1 MGWAVLLTLVGWA
14 TLLLWWLLEGG
25 KPNFFCGDDGTN
37 GESCAEFIQF
47 GGECVVRGKSGVE
60 GSDCLEDEISKVS
73 EGEDCFHLAF
83 SEEEGDTD
91 AFNEEL

>member
-25 KPNFFCGDDGTN
+25 KQNFFCGDDGPT
-37 GESCAEFIQF
+37 GSSGAEIPHF
-47 GGECVVRGKSGVE
+47 GGGWAVRGDSGVE
-60 GSDCLEDEISKVS
+60 GSDRLDKVL

-83 SEEEGDTD
+83 SKEEGDTD

>member
-1 MGWAVLLTLVGWA
+1 MVLLTLVGWA

-47 GGECVVRGKSGVE
+47 GGEWVIRGKSGVE

-73 EGEDCFHLAF
+73 EVEDCFHLVF

-91 AFNEEL
+91 ACNEEL